1 MLYKVPVLTGS
12 AAELAGKA
20 KIGIDTQMFVSLSP
34 FEEVGRIEQTE
45 VGAQI
50 ELAGC
55 SYDSAD
61 TTVTH
66 DSEAGLAVS
75 DVVTGTGI
83 PDGTTVLTKTSAT
96 EFELSAN
103 TTAAVVS
110 GGTLLVDKAGAAT
123 LTLSGTYE
131 TPATGADLQLVLI
144 TGVPNVTSVTR
155 LRFAVVDSS
164 AGSVSAA
171 AKVKPPAYADQR
183 PNAGKNIGVELLGPD
198 SAKNIR
204 SVTSLTSIVG
214 GAVGAIYAIYK
225 LPDTDSWRAIDGAVK
240 KDITPGSPGAVPIWD
255 GYEVSVVKE
264 GRGSMPTLSVSAKHS
279 TFANG
284 LARYNGDRI
293 SMMFVTRDNRTQ
305 VVSREVCGDVFLDFS
320 LPRGEANDEQ
330 IISASSAFSKLA
342 IFV

>member
-1 MLYKVPVLTGS
+1 MLYKVPILTGS

-45 VGAQI
+45 VGAQVA
-50 ELAGC
+50 LTGC
-55 SYDSAD
+55 AYTSGDP
-61 TTVTH
+61 TVTH
-66 DSEAGLAVS
+66 DSETGFAVG

-83 PDGTTVLTKTSAT
+83 PDGSTVLTKTSAT
-96 EFELSAN
+96 AFELSAN
-103 TTAAVVS
+103 TTATVAS
-110 GGTLLVDKAGAAT
+110 GTATVDKAGAAT

-131 TPATGADLQLVLI
+131 EPATGADLQLVLI

-155 LRFAVVDSS
+155 LRFAVVDSA

-198 SAKNIR
+198 SANNIR

-225 LPDTDSWRAIDGAVK
+225 LPDTNSWRAIDGAVK

-255 GYEVSVVKE
+255 AYEVSVVKE

>member
-1 MLYKVPVLTGS
+1 MLYKVPILTGS
-12 AAELAGKA
+12 AAELAGKP

-50 ELAGC
+50 SLTGC
-55 SYDSAD
+55 SYTSGDA
-61 TTVTH
+61 TVTH
-66 DSEAGLAVS
+66 DSETGFAAG

-83 PDGTTVLTKTSAT
+83 PDGATVLTKTDAT
-96 EFELSAN
+96 HFELSVN
-103 TTAAVVS
+103 TTATVS
-110 GGTLLVDKAGAAT
+110 AGTATVDKAGAAT

-131 TPATGADLQLVLI
+131 TPATGADLQVVLI

-164 AGSVSAA
+164 AGSVSAV

-225 LPDTDSWRAIDGAVK
+225 LPDTNSWRAIDGAVK

-255 GYEVSVVKE
+255 AYEVSVVKE